1 MVFLKTTKLF
11 KTILNRTECLLNGT
25 VKLKLLLESHLLVLQ
40 FDSHHTEAVVNS
52 VVVDV
57 DAAEAL
63 LARFDWHPFFAG
75 VIIDHHRGSG
85 LTYTLFTMR
94 KNHNDKLRYG
104 TMKNRC

>member
-1 MVFLKTTKLF
+1 MFV
-11 KTILNRTECLLNGT
+11 
-25 VKLKLLLESHLLVLQ
+25 SHLLVLQ
-40 FDSHHTEAVVNS
+40 FDSHHTEAIVDS

-85 LTYTLFTMR
+85 LTYTLFTEE
-94 KNHNDKLRYG
+94 KTG
-104 TMKNRC
+104 TVVKDSLCSTTKTTMIN

>member
-1 MVFLKTTKLF
+1 MFIGWDCETKAH
-11 KTILNRTECLLNGT
+11 T
-25 VKLKLLLESHLLVLQ
+25 VHSKIIFSQFCCTMLVSHLLVLQ
-40 FDSHHTEAVVNS
+40 FDSYHTEAVVDS

-94 KNHNDKLRYG
+94 KKQKH
-104 TMKNRC
+104 

>member
-1 MVFLKTTKLF
+1 MYGKIISYSLFFLCCCAMF
-11 KTILNRTECLLNGT
+11 
-25 VKLKLLLESHLLVLQ
+25 VSHLLVLQ
-40 FDSHHTEAVVNS
+40 FDSHHTEAIVDS

-85 LTYTLFTMR
+85 LTYALFTVR
-94 KNHNDKLRYG
+94 KKQGH
-104 TMKNRC
+104 